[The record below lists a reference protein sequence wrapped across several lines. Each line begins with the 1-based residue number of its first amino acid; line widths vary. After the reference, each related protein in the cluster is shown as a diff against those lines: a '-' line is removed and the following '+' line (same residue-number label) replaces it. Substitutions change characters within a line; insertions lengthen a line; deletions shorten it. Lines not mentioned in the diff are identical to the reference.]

1 MYIVIGF
8 INLINTTE
16 WKCASLV
23 SASCAVSRL
32 LLLCFGNAML
42 YHATEHNIHTAPD
55 PTLYKVYLSVELVE
69 DHVAGRLEAA
79 VRGNRDKHLVRI
91 RDHRHRHAETRLCR
105 QQRVHTLERTAAHQY
120 CGRRAHH

>member
-23 SASCAVSRL
+23 SASCVVSWL
-32 LLLCFGNAML
+32 FLLCFGN
-42 YHATEHNIHTAPD
+42 YHATVHNIQTAPD
-55 PTLYKVYLSVELVE
+55 PALYKVYLSVELVE

-79 VRGNRDKHLVRI
+79 VRGNRDKHLVCV
-91 RDHRHRHAETRLCR
+91 RDHRHRHAET
-105 QQRVHTLERTAAHQY
+105 
-120 CGRRAHH
+120 